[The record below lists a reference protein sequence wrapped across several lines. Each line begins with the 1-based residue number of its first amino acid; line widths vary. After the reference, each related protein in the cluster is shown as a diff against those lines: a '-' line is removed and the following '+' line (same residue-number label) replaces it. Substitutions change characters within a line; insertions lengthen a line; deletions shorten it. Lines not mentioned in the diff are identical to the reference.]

1 MKLGCST
8 ILYGGYALDKALD
21 GIAQVGFAGIE
32 LCARPGMAPHV
43 EMGKPD
49 SYYLEIRQKVAAR
62 GLFIESIAGTG
73 GISISSDDFPK
84 VLEAAK
90 LLGARYIAEGAGGE
104 SPAVEDDRFSP
115 EFESSLKGFVDIVNR
130 AAEHAAVY
138 GIKLTIKPHV
148 GTAVYSRETIL
159 RAMEQVD
166 REWVGINYDP
176 SHIWRS
182 GALKQDPVET
192 LKAVQEH
199 VFTLRI
205 RDNRASRERPIGS
218 VDKQIPGN
226 GAMDLPAIAAVMK
239 TIDRAPCATLEIV
252 GTHGG
257 TGYALEDVQRVVE
270 QSFAYLQPLFA

>member
-8 ILYGGYALDKALD
+8 ILYGGYSLDEALN
-21 GIAQVGFAGIE
+21 GIAQAGYAGIE
-32 LCARPGMAPHV
+32 LCARAGMAPHV
-43 EMGKPD
+43 EMGRPD
-49 SYYLEIRQKVAAR
+49 SYYLEIRQKVASR
-62 GLFIESIAGTG
+62 GLFIESIGGTG
-73 GISISSDDFPK
+73 GISISSDDFPR

-90 LLGARYIAEGAGGE
+90 LLGAPCIAEGAGGR

-115 EFESSLKGFVDIVNR
+115 EFESSLKGFVDIVNQ
-130 AAEHAAVY
+130 AAEHAAAY

-166 REWVGINYDP
+166 RDWVGINYDP

-182 GALKQDPVET
+182 SAPNQDPVLT
-192 LKAVQEH
+192 LKSVKEY

-205 RDNRASRERPIGS
+205 RDNRESRERPIGS

-226 GAMDLPAIAAVMK
+226 GALDLPAIAAVMK

-252 GTHGG
+252 GTHRG